1 MNPHLTE
8 DLLIQLQFDLLE
20 PDAADKA
27 RKHLAE
33 CESCRKRAAR
43 LQAKFA
49 SLDLLREEMP
59 VPESVIEKAITGAA
73 KRTPVR
79 RMRPLMWFAA
89 AAALLVVGVGAT
101 IFMQQINRQP
111 NQDKSPIAFGMARP
125 TETPRHSLE
134 EKTVTVV
141 TLAKPGVDG
150 EGVSRFTADSIGL
163 ISDKGIDAMPP
174 FAPASAIEL
183 VTLPRRDELQLTIYN
198 SADLTLVRERRNL
211 TLKRGWNWMQLMW
224 VNTRID
230 PTSLTL
236 EPLEQKDKVLVQQ
249 LVYPARLKQ
258 IGRWLIR
265 SEITDNVPME
275 VTYLTSGIAW
285 RAFYMGTLTPD
296 ESKMKLDGFV
306 RVDNNSGE
314 EYEEAQTR
322 LVVGQV
328 HLLEQITELSD
339 REWAWGR
346 HSIDDFSVIN
356 GPAMWD
362 DSSEKLNVLSLNGD
376 MAFGLGRDG
385 GMMGG
390 MGGFGGGLMRIKK
403 VLKEGL
409 SEYNLY
415 TIEGLETI
423 PHEWGKRLP
432 SFKADEIPV
441 ESVYKYD
448 PSRWGAETIQF
459 LSFAND
465 KEHKLGDNA
474 LPEGDMKIF
483 RDTGD
488 AYRLAYI
495 GASAAKYIPVNEK
508 VELDLGATPYVKIEP
523 VVMDQK
529 TDNYRFDR
537 DGNIAGWDDI
547 QAWKVTI
554 TNTREIPVSVEYF
567 QNFDTQYWKLKR
579 IHEIGTYEQEDLD
592 TAKFTLILEPR
603 SKTIFEY
610 TTAIF
615 RGTREEDWKL

>member
-20 PDAADKA
+20 PTAANQA
-27 RKHLAE
+27 RQHLVE
-33 CESCRKRAAR
+33 CESCRILAGQ

-49 SLDLLREEMP
+49 SLDLLREEMA
-59 VPESVIEKAITGAA
+59 VPEGLIERAIVGAA
-73 KRTPVR
+73 HRTPSR
-79 RMRPLMWFAA
+79 RMRPMMWLSAA
-89 AAALLVVGVGAT
+89 AAILVVGVGAA
-101 IFMQQINRQP
+101 IFVQQFDRQSD
-111 NQDKSPIAFGMARP
+111 QGKSPITFEMARP
-125 TETPRHSLE
+125 TETPKQSLE
-134 EKTVTVV
+134 EKAVAVV
-141 TLAKPGVDG
+141 TPAKPELLDG
-150 EGVSRFTADSIGL
+150 EGISRFAADSVGL
-163 ISDKGIDAMPP
+163 KTDNDIDATPP

-211 TLKRGWNWMQLMW
+211 TLKRGWNWLQLMW

-265 SEITDNVPME
+265 SEVTGQVPME
-275 VTYLTSGIAW
+275 VTYLTSGISW
-285 RAFYMGTLTPD
+285 RAFYMGTLVPD
-296 ESKMKLDGFV
+296 ESKLKLDGFV

-314 EYEEAQTR
+314 EYENAQTR

-346 HSIDDFSVIN
+346 HDVDSFSVIN
-356 GPAMWD
+356 GPVTWD
-362 DSSEKLNVLSLNGD
+362 DSSDKLNMWNFDGD
-376 MAFGLGRDG
+376 MAFGLGRVSG
-385 GMMGG
+385 F
-390 MGGFGGGLMRIKK
+390 GGFGGAMKVK
-403 VLKEGL
+403 EVLKEGL

-423 PHEWGKRLP
+423 PHSWGKRLP

-448 PSRWGAETIQF
+448 PSRWGTETNQF
-459 LSFAND
+459 LSFTND
-465 KEHKLGDNA
+465 KEHKLGANA
-474 LPEGDMKIF
+474 MPEGDMRIF
-483 RDTGD
+483 RD
-488 AYRLAYI
+488 I
-495 GASAAKYIPVNEK
+495 GEAAHLTYVGTSAAKYIPVNEK
-508 VELDLGATPYVKIEP
+508 VELDLGPTPYVKIEP
-523 VVMDQK
+523 VVMDEK
-529 TDNYRFDR
+529 TDSFRFDNK
-537 DGNIAGWDDI
+537 GNITGWDDI
-547 QAWKVTI
+547 RTMKVTV
-554 TNTREIPVSVEYF
+554 TNTRDIAIKVEYF

-579 IHEIGTYEQEDLD
+579 GDETGTYEQEDLD
-592 TAKFTLILEPR
+592 TAKFTLKLEPR

-610 TTAIF
+610 STTIF
-615 RGTREEDWKL
+615 QGTRQEDWKP